1 MKSAK
6 TITEIEAEI
15 VEEFALFDDWM
26 DRYGYLID
34 IGKNLPDLDDR
45 FKTDAFR
52 VKGCQSNVWLHSR
65 IDNGRVFFEADS
77 DALITRGLVGLLMRV
92 LNGQPVSDVAE
103 APLAFIDEIGLRQH
117 LSTNRSNGLTAM
129 ISRMKASA
137 ALAVEPADKTI

>member
-1 MKSAK
+1 MRSAK

-34 IGKNLPDLDDR
+34 IGKNLADLDDR

-52 VKGCQSNVWLHSR
+52 VKGCQSNVWLHSW

-92 LNGQPVSDVAE
+92 LNGQPASDVAE
-103 APLAFIDEIGLRQH
+103 APLDFVDEIGLRQH

-137 ALAVEPADKTI
+137 ALAVEPVDKAI